1 MSDGGTRLGYRPT
14 FLVFVVRV
22 AMCRR
27 LIKGGGVYL
36 NNERVESDASRVE
49 TSHLIDDK
57 LLLVRIGQ
65 RNNFIVQVQ

>member
-1 MSDGGTRLGYRPT
+1 MC
-14 FLVFVVRV
+14 FLVRA

-36 NNERVESDASRVE
+36 NNERIESDTLRVE
-49 TSHLIDDK
+49 TSHLLDDK
-57 LLLVRIGQ
+57 LLLVRIGR